1 MRVIRKLSPALSGTS
16 AAVVALIFLSA
27 AQAHAQNSTIEGSAE
42 SQISY
47 RTEYPKA
54 IADSENSV
62 TVQSERHLYRSGDT
76 VVITGSISSEL
87 REEAQSDDVTVRV
100 MDSEGAVVWEG
111 QVQVDSS
118 GEYSASIDLPA
129 DAEGD
134 YSTRSNLEVE
144 ASVLGLLD
152 AEVTARLESS
162 AAMFAVASSSSFEI
176 TAEGGEQFHVDI
188 ASNSTVDGVELD
200 QEAKIVTFRVDGETG
215 TRGVTQVTVPKAMLS
230 GEMVVMIDGQAVSS
244 ESNDVIVT
252 SDTSTETT
260 FEINYTHSEH
270 EVAVSGTN
278 VVPEFPLATLVM
290 AGAIG
295 SIITTLAVAKKKGL
309 GLK

>member
-1 MRVIRKLSPALSGTS
+1 
-16 AAVVALIFLSA
+16 
-27 AQAHAQNSTIEGSAE
+27 
-42 SQISY
+42 
-47 RTEYPKA
+47 
-54 IADSENSV
+54 
-62 TVQSERHLYRSGDT
+62 
-76 VVITGSISSEL
+76 
-87 REEAQSDDVTVRV
+87 
-100 MDSEGAVVWEG
+100 
-111 QVQVDSS
+111 
-118 GEYSASIDLPA
+118 
-129 DAEGD
+129 
-134 YSTRSNLEVE
+134 
-144 ASVLGLLD
+144 
-152 AEVTARLESS
+152 
-162 AAMFAVASSSSFEI
+162 MFAVASSSSFEI

-244 ESNDVIVT
+244 ESSDVIVT